1 MTRECYY
8 KRNWTPGPP
17 PKRIL
22 DHTHQPYSYLSAMWK
37 DAYSSTKMENDKC
50 YLVGNKGKKYE
61 ISPYWYSI
69 LFNMN
74 RQDYNMYH
82 RWFRN
87 EIHFSDEDCVWMMF
101 KLPNNSL
108 ESMAEKQRLIKPF
121 LSDLTSKQLSTY
133 HDLCIGLKQVEIA
146 TNRNVSKNAVTKVK
160 KALIKKLQ
168 KELLQ
173 NGILGGI

>member
-1 MTRECYY
+1 MTREYYY

-37 DAYSSTKMENDKC
+37 DAYSSTKMENGNC
-50 YLVGNKGKKYE
+50 YLVGNKDKKYK
-61 ISPYWYSI
+61 ISSYWYDV

-87 EIHFSDEDCVWMMF
+87 EIHFSDEDKVWTMF
-101 KLPNNSL
+101 MLSENRTDTL
-108 ESMAEKQRLIKPF
+108 RRKQQLIKPY
-121 LSDLTSKQLSTY
+121 LSDLTAKQLATY
-133 HDLCIGLKQVEIA
+133 QDLCLGLKQVEIA
-146 TNRNVSKNAVTKVK
+146 RKRGVSKNAVTNVK
-160 KALIKKLQ
+160 RALIKKLQ
-168 KELLQ
+168 KE
-173 NGILGGI
+173 ILGGI

>member
-1 MTRECYY
+1 MTREYYY

-22 DHTHQPYSYLSAMWK
+22 DHTHQPYSYLSAIWK

-87 EIHFSDEDCVWMMF
+87 EIHFLDEDKVWTMF
-101 KLPNNSL
+101 MLPEDRTDTL
-108 ESMAEKQRLIKPF
+108 RRKQQLIKPY
-121 LSDLTSKQLSTY
+121 LSDLTAKQLATY
-133 HDLCIGLKQVEIA
+133 QDLCLGLKQVEIA
-146 TNRNVSKNAVTKVK
+146 RKRGVSKNAVTNVK
-160 KALIKKLQ
+160 RALIKKLQ
-168 KELLQ
+168 KE
-173 NGILGGI
+173 ILGGI